1 MTEKK
6 KIFFFDFDGVIL
18 DTVALKGEAFK
29 EVYSSEMKCL
39 QEKVLNY
46 HNENGG
52 VSRVDKFQFWEKE
65 IFKRDL
71 TSDRIDYLCKLFNT
85 IVLDKVKAAREI
97 AGATQFVQS
106 LNPKNCYVIT
116 GTPHEEIGIILRERG
131 LCDLFCEFY
140 GYPYE
145 KSSVMKE
152 IMNKRKLQPLDCV
165 MFGDSMT
172 DYLASKAAE
181 IDFIGIN
188 PSKELR
194 KQRDI
199 ISYKDFNEFN

>member
-6 KIFFFDFDGVIL
+6 IYFFDFDGVIL
-18 DTVALKGEAFK
+18 DTVGLKGEAFQ

-52 VSRVDKFQFWEKE
+52 VSRVDKFHFWEKE
-65 IFKRDL
+65 IFKRDP
-71 TSDRIDYLCKLFNT
+71 TSDRIDHLCKLFNT
-85 IVLDKVKAAREI
+85 IVLDKVKAAKEI
-97 AGATQFVQS
+97 AGATQFVHS
-106 LNPKNCYVIT
+106 LSAKNCYLIT
-116 GTPHEEIGIILRERG
+116 GTPHEEIRIILRERG
-131 LCDLFCEFY
+131 LCDLFNEFY
-140 GYPYE
+140 GYPYQ

-152 IMNKRKLQPLDCV
+152 IINKRKIQPSDCV

-172 DYLASKAAE
+172 DYRASKAAKV
-181 IDFIGIN
+181 DFIGIN
-188 PSKELR
+188 PSKELL

-199 ISYKDFNEFN
+199 ISYKDFNELN